1 MKELNVED
9 IIKLRREIH
18 QNPELSGRERYTS
31 ERIKKF
37 ISKFNPDE
45 TITEIAGNGIAFVFK
60 GKEEGKTIL
69 LRSELDAL
77 PISEQNSFEYKSL
90 NDNVAHKCGHDGHMA
105 ILSGLA
111 SLLNNNKPKKGKIVF
126 LFQPAEET
134 GEGAKSVLEDKKFNA
149 VKPDYVF
156 ALHNLP
162 GFSIN
167 SVIIKPGIFASASKG
182 MIVKLSGKTSH
193 ASEPENGIS
202 PVPAVASIIQK
213 LPLLPDKM
221 PNKKNFS
228 LITIIHL
235 RVGSVAFGTSPGE
248 GEIMATFRAFEN
260 DDLDTLT
267 KMSEKIIKEEAKN
280 YGLKYSV
287 DWTEEFPSSINN
299 NGCVGI
305 VKKCSEKLNL
315 NIIEIEEPFRWSE
328 DFGHFL
334 NKYKGVLFGVGS
346 GKEHPDLHNPDYD
359 FPDSIIKPS
368 VELFYSITK
377 EILDNN

>member
-45 TITEIAGNGIAFVFK
+45 TITEIAGNGIAFIFK

-134 GEGAKSVLEDKKFNA
+134 GEGAKNVLKDEKFNA

-162 GFSIN
+162 GFPIN
-167 SVIIKPGIFASASKG
+167 SVIIKQGIFASASKG

-334 NKYKGVLFGVGS
+334 SKYEGVLFGVGS

-359 FPDSIIKPS
+359 FSDSIIKPS

>member
-18 QNPELSGRERYTS
+18 QNPELSGREKYTS

-45 TITEIAGNGIAFVFK
+45 TITEIAGNGIAFIFN

-111 SLLNNNKPKKGKIVF
+111 SLLNDNKPKKGKIIF

-134 GEGAKSVLEDKKFNA
+134 GEGAKQVLEDEKFNA

-162 GFSIN
+162 GFPIN

-202 PVPAVASIIQK
+202 PVLAVASIIQK

-235 RVGSVAFGTSPGE
+235 RVGNVAFGTSPGE

-260 DDLDTLT
+260 DDLGTLT
-267 KMSEKIIKEEAKN
+267 NMSEKIIKEEAKKH
-280 YGLKYSV
+280 GLKYSI

-299 NGCVGI
+299 SGCVGI

-315 NIIEIEEPFRWSE
+315 DIIEIEEPFRWSE